1 MTFAII
7 TMHDEYYAEV
17 GELTLQNKKEYCE
30 FHGYQ
35 LFAKVDN
42 FSQGRHIYLD
52 KIRHNLL
59 VLEQNPQLEWV
70 WWLDCDAVITNFN
83 IPMQTYCN
91 NDYDFI
97 ATVDRYA
104 LNNGSYFI
112 KNSDRAKQFLKD
124 ILALEDTFVDHKWP
138 DQQPMISLIE
148 HNDEYKNMTKLYPQ
162 RAFNSYDYDYYYRD
176 HGNTHDW
183 DLFGEKGKWQQGDFV
198 IHYPAMKHQ
207 DRLELIKNILPK
219 VEK

>member
-70 WWLDCDAVITNFN
+70 WWLDCDAVITNFH

-91 NDYDFI
+91 DDYDFI

-112 KNSDRAKQFLKD
+112 KNSNRAKQFFKR
-124 ILALEDTFVDHKWP
+124 
-138 DQQPMISLIE
+138 
-148 HNDEYKNMTKLYPQ
+148 Y
-162 RAFNSYDYDYYYRD
+162 
-176 HGNTHDW
+176 
-183 DLFGEKGKWQQGDFV
+183 FGIGRHF
-198 IHYPAMKHQ
+198 
-207 DRLELIKNILPK
+207 R
-219 VEK
+219 